1 MRYAALIS
9 YDGTEFAG
17 WQRQKNAVSVQE
29 ILENAL
35 KTAFHKEITVTAS
48 GRTDAGVHAEGQ
60 VCHFD
65 ADLTL
70 PADKFPEAVN
80 RFLPDGVSLL
90 KSAAAKDGFDANRT
104 AKRKTY
110 RYSFY
115 VYPQKMPPKERY
127 SLRLDAAPPIGKLC
141 RAAAMMEG
149 EHDFKAFCAA
159 NSSVKTTVRTV
170 YEARAEE
177 KESVF
182 AGEKIREI
190 DFYVTGN
197 GFLYNM
203 VRTMAG
209 ELLALAEGRRTE
221 ESLRLAFETGNRNL
235 LDKTMP
241 AKGLT
246 LVSVDYGYDLFG
258 KEK

>member
-1 MRYAALIS
+1 MRYAALIA

-29 ILENAL
+29 VLENAL

-90 KSAAAKDGFDANRT
+90 KSAAAKGGFDANRT

-115 VYPQKMPPKERY
+115 VYPQKLSLKERY

-182 AGEKIREI
+182 AGEKVREI